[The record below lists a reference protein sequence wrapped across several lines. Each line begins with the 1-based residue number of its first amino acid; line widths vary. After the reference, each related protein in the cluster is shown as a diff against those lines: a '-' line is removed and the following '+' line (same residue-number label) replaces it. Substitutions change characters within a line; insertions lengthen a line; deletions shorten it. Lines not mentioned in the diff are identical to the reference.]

1 MTIDNS
7 PNPEIY
13 VADLAAYNAGK
24 LRGEWIDA
32 NQDVDN
38 IRAEIEKMLSSSPEL
53 FAEEYAI
60 HDYEQFYGVENYLGE
75 YPSLENVATVAKLI
89 AEKGELAG
97 LVIAH
102 FCGDLNEAKQ
112 ALEDKYS
119 GEHDSLADYA
129 EGLSEDSVEDIP
141 DFIARYI
148 DYEKMGRDMELGGDL
163 FTLTTNDSKVH
174 VFWNH

>member
-60 HDYEQFYGVENYLGE
+60 HDYEQFYVQIL
-75 YPSLENVATVAKLI
+75 LLATSITKRWA
-89 AEKGELAG
+89 
-97 LVIAH
+97 
-102 FCGDLNEAKQ
+102 
-112 ALEDKYS
+112 S
-119 GEHDSLADYA
+119 
-129 EGLSEDSVEDIP
+129 
-141 DFIARYI
+141 
-148 DYEKMGRDMELGGDL
+148 DMELGGDL
-163 FTLTTNDSKVH
+163 FTLTTYDGKVH